1 MVSKPH
7 RWIKSDCCWAG
18 PWYWLT
24 APLIRHWGEWGRK
37 LASATPRQQ
46 SPGSPPNFIMFCWID
61 DSQAKQPW
69 QQICETIIVQREK
82 TEPWV
87 SAFVCVCVCVK
98 EQSTVL
104 FHVLLLVTHTHN
116 EGEAR
121 THSSKVNSSG
131 TRVGSHTDLR
141 LEVCGQRWILV
152 KEQKLNWKN
161 KCVKHQLH
169 TNVSHSSVQPG
180 RKG

>member
-1 MVSKPH
+1 MREEISICNATTTVSWFSSKFH
-7 RWIKSDCCWAG
+7 HVLLNRWFTGKAAVAANLWNNYRPEREDRAVG
-18 PWYWLT
+18 
-24 APLIRHWGEWGRK
+24 
-37 LASATPRQQ
+37 
-46 SPGSPPNFIMFCWID
+46 FCF
-61 DSQAKQPW
+61 
-69 QQICETIIVQREK
+69 CL
-82 TEPWV
+82 
-87 SAFVCVCVCVK
+87 FVCVCVK